1 MRNLSD
7 EYSTRTRVRRG
18 RRNPFVII
26 QRELLGNKQSC
37 ETAERSART
46 HGEQGRAAL
55 DFSSLSRRKARV
67 CVCVCACL
75 SPTDSL
81 GSVSSSLRARA
92 TDEIV
97 IFSVAVPLFSR
108 LVTMF
113 RDHHHSLFLLP
124 ILIYRTCSRS
134 YPNL

>member
-1 MRNLSD
+1 M
-7 EYSTRTRVRRG
+7 YVR
-18 RRNPFVII
+18 
-26 QRELLGNKQSC
+26 
-37 ETAERSART
+37 
-46 HGEQGRAAL
+46 
-55 DFSSLSRRKARV
+55 
-67 CVCVCACL
+67 L

-113 RDHHHSLFLLP
+113 RDHHHSLFLFLVP
-124 ILIYRTCSRS
+124 KDSPS
-134 YPNL
+134 YPNLSNVFSFLS

>member
-1 MRNLSD
+1 MKLRSEARGHMASRD
-7 EYSTRTRVRRG
+7 G
-18 RRNPFVII
+18 RRSIF
-26 QRELLGNKQSC
+26 LLF
-37 ETAERSART
+37 
-46 HGEQGRAAL
+46 RAGKRA
-55 DFSSLSRRKARV
+55 
-67 CVCVCACL
+67 CVCMCA
-75 SPTDSL
+75 SL
-81 GSVSSSLRARA
+81 QPIHSGQFLLPLRARA

-134 YPNL
+134 YL